1 VIIPED
7 ELMHYGTP
15 RKSGR
20 YPWGSGGE
28 NTSERNTSFL
38 AEVDRLRALGLTDTQ
53 IADGMKMSTSEWRA
67 IRSIAV
73 NERRAAR
80 VAQAVRLKETGMGD
94 SAIAREMGL
103 PSESSVRS
111 LLAANES
118 LKIDRNNMTA
128 DRIRETI
135 DSKGGFVDVGAGT
148 EHYLGVSAG
157 TLKNAIAI
165 LRAEGYGYHRPK
177 LPQLG
182 TNHETTYRLM
192 SAPGVHTREVYNNL
206 DKIHLVEGGR
216 SLDGGSKWPKLEY
229 PTAISSKRVD
239 VRWAEDGGDKEDGV
253 IYVRPGVKDTS
264 LGGKNYAQV
273 RILVDGTHYLKG
285 MAMYKDDMPKGV
297 DLQFNT
303 NKSKH
308 DPKMA
313 GDKKNAMKPISTENA
328 DSPWNAIIKHQH
340 GVMNIVKEEGN
351 WDTEKANFSSQFL
364 SKQKPSFAKQQLD
377 MTYERKKSELDEIMS
392 LTNPT
397 VRKKLLEEFAESL
410 DSSAVHLEAASL
422 PRTAS
427 HVIMPINSIKETEI
441 YAPKLKNG
449 DRVALVRHPHGGPF
463 EIPEL
468 TVNNKN
474 PEARKKLGTSAA
486 DAVGIHHK
494 VAEKLSGA
502 DFDGDSVL
510 VIKNNQGKVKS
521 EPSLAGLKDF
531 DPKSA
536 YPEYPGMRY
545 MSKRD
550 TQMEMGK
557 ISNLITDMTIKSAP
571 TREIV
576 QAVRHSM
583 VVIDAEKHK
592 LNYKQSELD
601 NGIKALK
608 KKWQGREDSPTYGG
622 AATLISRAK
631 SPLDVPERAQGFRVN
646 PDTGEKIYRNTNA
659 PDFVNKAGVVK
670 KKTTRVTKLGEAK
683 DAHTLSS
690 GTPIERIYADHSN
703 RLKAMANAVR
713 KEAYHTKG
721 IQTSPSA
728 KKAYNAEVLSLK
740 AKLQRAQENAPL
752 ERQAQLIG
760 NSIIRQKR
768 QANPDMSKEALKKL
782 KNDTLKE
789 ARERTGA
796 SKNMIDITPREWD
809 AIQAG
814 AVSPS
819 MLTDILNN
827 TKPEKYK
834 ALATPRTQLKMTAT
848 KVNRAK
854 AMLMAGYTQAE
865 VAENLG
871 VSLTTLKTSLK

>member
-1 VIIPED
+1 MIIPEN

-15 RKSGR
+15 RHSGR

-28 NTSERNTSFL
+28 YTSQRNTSFL
-38 AEVDRLRALGLTDTQ
+38 DEVDRLRAQGLGDTE
-53 IADGMKMSTSEWRA
+53 IARGMGMNTSEWRA
-67 IRSIAV
+67 RKSIAV

-80 VAQAVRLKETGMGD
+80 TAQAVKLKATGMGD

-118 LKIDRNNMTA
+118 LKMDRNHMTA
-128 DRIRETI
+128 NKLREAVDKKEFI
-135 DSKGGFVDVGAGT
+135 DVGAGV

-157 TLKNAIAI
+157 TLKNAISI
-165 LRAEGYGYHRPK
+165 LRAEGYGYHRIK

-182 TNHETTYRLM
+182 TNHETTYRIM
-192 SAPGVHTREVYNNL
+192 SKPGVHTREVYKNA
-206 DKIHLVEGGR
+206 DKITQVEGY
-216 SLDGGSKWPKLEY
+216 SSDGGKTWPKIEY
-229 PTAISSKRVD
+229 PTAISSKRVS
-239 VRWAEDGGDKEDGV
+239 VRWAEEGGDKEDGV

-285 MAMYKDDMPKGV
+285 MAMYKEDLPKGV

-303 NKSKH
+303 NKH
-308 DPKMA
+308 RDDPKMA
-313 GDKKNAMKPISTENA
+313 GDKMNAMKTISKDDP
-328 DSPWNAIIKHQH
+328 DSPWNAVIRRQH
-340 GVMNIVKEEGN
+340 GVMNIVKEEGH
-351 WDTEKANFSSQFL
+351 WDSEKANFSSQFL
-364 SKQKPSFAKQQLD
+364 SKQRPSFAKQQLD

-397 VRKKLLEEFAESL
+397 VRKKLLEEFAESV

-427 HVIMPINSIKETEI
+427 HVILPVNSIKENEI
-441 YAPKLKNG
+441 YAPKFKNG
-449 DRVALVRHPHGGPF
+449 DRVALVRHPHAGPF

-474 PEARKKLGTSAA
+474 PEARRKIGTSAA
-486 DAVGIHHK
+486 DAVGIHAK

-510 VIKNNQGKVKS
+510 VIKNNQGKIKS

-531 DPKSA
+531 DPKA
-536 YPEYPGMRY
+536 MYPEVPGMKY
-545 MSKRD
+545 MSKEG
-550 TQMEMGK
+550 TQAEMGK

-592 LNYKQSELD
+592 LNYKLSEQD

-608 KKWQGREDSPTYGG
+608 KKWQGKEDSSAYGG

-631 SPLDVPERAQGFRVN
+631 SPKYVPERAQGFRVN
-646 PDTGEKIYRNTNA
+646 PDTGEKVFRNTNA
-659 PDFVNKAGVVK
+659 PDFVNAKGQIK
-670 KKTTRVTKLGEAK
+670 KKTTTVSKLADTN

-703 RLKAMANAVR
+703 RLKALANAIR

-721 IQTSPSA
+721 IETSPSA
-728 KKAYNAEVLSLK
+728 KKAYAVEVLSLK
-740 AKLQRAQENAPL
+740 AKLQHAQKNAPL
-752 ERQAQLIG
+752 ERQAQIIG
-760 NSIIRQKR
+760 NSIVRQKR
-768 QANPDMSKEALKKL
+768 QANPEMSADALKKV
-782 KNDTLKE
+782 KNDALKV

-796 SKNMIDITPREWD
+796 SKNLINITPTEWD

-819 MLTDILNN
+819 MLTDILKNSD
-827 TKPEKYK
+827 PDHYK
-834 ALATPRTQLKMTAT
+834 ALATPRTKLKMTST
-848 KVNRAK
+848 KVSRAK
-854 AMLMAGYTQAE
+854 AMLMSGYTQAE

-871 VSLTTLKTSLK
+871 VSLTTLKTSLKEA